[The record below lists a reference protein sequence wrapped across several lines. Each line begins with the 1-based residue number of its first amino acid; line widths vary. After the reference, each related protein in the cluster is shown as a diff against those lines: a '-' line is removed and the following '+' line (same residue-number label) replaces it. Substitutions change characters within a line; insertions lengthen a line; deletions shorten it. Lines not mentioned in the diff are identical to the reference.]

1 METNHQKRIL
11 LYILRNPYES
21 HTVTSLSQ
29 ILQLSRVG
37 IWKILKKLESQ
48 QRLILK
54 PIGKGKT
61 NTFLI
66 TFNWNNLLTEKT
78 LALYLTEEALQQP
91 RWRNNFK
98 ELEDQVDFLILF
110 GSILHSPQQA
120 HDIDL
125 IGIVPKKE
133 NFVKIQHTID
143 KIQKT
148 QSKKIHLI
156 NFMEQE
162 FRQELQ
168 QQNRAFLDALKK
180 GIILFGQENLVKFMK
195 GVENKWPQ

>member
-1 METNHQKRIL
+1 MELTHQKKIL
-11 LYILRNPYES
+11 LYILRNPFEA

-29 ILQLSRVG
+29 VLQLSRVG

-48 QRLILK
+48 QHLILK
-54 PIGKGKT
+54 PVGKGKT

-66 TFNWNNLLTEKT
+66 TFNRNNLLTEKT
-78 LALYLTEEALQQP
+78 LALYLTEEALEQP

-98 ELEDQVDFLILF
+98 ELEKKVDFLILF
-110 GSILHSPQQA
+110 GSTLHSPQQA

-125 IGIVPKKE
+125 IGIVSKKE
-133 NFVKIQHTID
+133 NFVKIQHIID

-148 QSKKIHLI
+148 QSKKIHII
-156 NFMEQE
+156 NFREQE

-168 QQNRAFLDALKK
+168 QQNRAFIDAIKK
-180 GIILFGQENLVKFMK
+180 GVILFGPEKFVKFMT
-195 GVENKWPQ
+195 GAENK